1 MIYKNY
7 IITHIPVYLILFDI
21 VWYYLCSIETCRMIP
36 CRMMLI
42 LLIPGCTRNTREIH
56 AVKIL
61 HIAIIAASKKT
72 RHAPRAWT
80 FFAARRSNYFNTLSF
95 SEKLDQFHHPVGQ
108 LDMDRRVCCMNIHV
122 HWLRVRK
129 PNHEKRLNPLIET
142 LRHVLPLWFSGAI
155 WFIFPTCSNFPML
168 ARLGRCRFMAKS
180 EFTDGVMKLEPLA
193 EMAMGMESVVTSG
206 DLKDKL

>member
-1 MIYKNY
+1 MITR
-7 IITHIPVYLILFDI
+7 IYLILFDI
-21 VWYYLCSIETCRMIP
+21 IWYYSCSIETCRMIP

-42 LLIPGCTRNTREIH
+42 LLVPGCTRKRREIH

-61 HIAIIAASKKT
+61 HIAIIAAWRENARGS
-72 RHAPRAWT
+72 PRAWT
-80 FFAARRSNYFNTLSF
+80 FFAARRSNYFNTLCF
-95 SEKLDQFHHPVGQ
+95 SEKLDQFHHPVSGQ
-108 LDMDRRVCCMNIHV
+108 LDRRVCCMNIHL
-122 HWLRVRK
+122 HWLVRK
-129 PNHEKRLNPLIET
+129 PKHEKRLNPLIET

-193 EMAMGMESVVTSG
+193 EMATGMESVVTSG